1 MKTVLTLY
9 ARVLGQPLLL
19 LRLGGLMMAIIVGYQ
34 VALLVTLESLGV
46 THDQQAAQQVI
57 QQNWLRFALGVVV
70 LVVLF
75 IWLTTMFAV
84 RWHRYALLGQSNYRF
99 LDATFGKRGWNFVW
113 NSFLISSLASVVVF
127 PFAVA
132 LGFTIITS
140 VAIDPTQT
148 RQTLLILNG
157 LMILASLPGL
167 YVVGRCSLVF
177 PAIALGFRMRIRDSW
192 NETRGH
198 GLRIF
203 LLLVAMSIP
212 AVVGSE
218 VTVHIVPST
227 DLPIWLTTVIRTLV
241 GTFFVL
247 ITTALWASALSH
259 AYRSLSLPLR
269 PPQPQMSGN
278 A

>member
-1 MKTVLTLY
+1 M
-9 ARVLGQPLLL
+9 
-19 LRLGGLMMAIIVGYQ
+19 
-34 VALLVTLESLGV
+34 
-46 THDQQAAQQVI
+46 
-57 QQNWLRFALGVVV
+57 
-70 LVVLF
+70 
-75 IWLTTMFAV
+75 
-84 RWHRYALLGQSNYRF
+84 
-99 LDATFGKRGWNFVW
+99 
-113 NSFLISSLASVVVF
+113 VF

-227 DLPIWLTTVIRTLV
+227 DFPIWLTTVIRTLV

-259 AYRSLSLPLR
+259 AYRSLSLPLH
-269 PPQPQMSGN
+269 PQQAHTPSN